1 MKTKS
6 EESRKTICEAVN
18 GSRGERLDGM
28 LKKVAKTFENALFF
42 E

>member
-18 GSRGERLDGM
+18 GSRGERLDGNV
-28 LKKVAKTFENALFF
+28 KESY
-42 E
+42 